1 MFTSRY
7 NRHYNQLREFL
18 RLLSYGCYHKTYITK
33 ALSISPAAYDKYL
46 SEIKQII
53 PLERIQEEG
62 YGHRVIHAL
71 KGDTYYGFDNYLH
84 QLFESSSIQPQK
96 LFLMLCI
103 LQLLGKASSP
113 LSSIELSE
121 EIEAALCALSGDT
134 KIDLIWLQKD
144 ADDDYYYS
152 NLDPKRKSLR
162 RVLGYLVKEG
172 VLTEGKK
179 DNRTKLYRLADNPL
193 QDLSNDEAHSLLY
206 ALSWYCA
213 TANFSVP
220 GFFLTEVL
228 RLTLGLAEE
237 RPVAQFKNIDLA
249 KILEDEDV
257 LTILSAIQKKEYIS
271 CAVNRKK
278 TTILPLKIITNYNKR
293 RRYLVGLEKRAGK
306 TSTQYNELRI
316 LRLDTLENILPGRQ
330 CRSKKNSTVTNKTV
344 SVTMKLRG
352 ESPQHLL
359 SLLGQIS
366 NHFHAVTI
374 AIDSETSCRCT
385 IKVLDPQSIVPW
397 ALSFGSSINVLHP
410 VVQKRIKAHIKEALA
425 RYEQ

>member
-46 SEIKQII
+46 SEAKQIL
-53 PLERIQEEG
+53 PLERIHEEG
-62 YGHRVIHAL
+62 YGHKVIHAL

-103 LQLLGKASSP
+103 FQLLGKASSP
-113 LSSIELSE
+113 LSTIELSE
-121 EIEAALCALSGDT
+121 EIEAALGNLPENAE
-134 KIDLIWLQKD
+134 IDSSWLLTD
-144 ADDDYYYS
+144 ADENSYGGG
-152 NLDPKRKSLR
+152 RKTLR
-162 RVLGYLVKEG
+162 RLLNSLAEEG
-172 VLTEGKK
+172 VLAEGKK
-179 DNRTKLYRLADNPL
+179 DKRTKVYKLADNPL
-193 QDLSNDEAHSLLY
+193 QDLSDDEAHTLLY
-206 ALSWYCA
+206 ALTWYCTTA
-213 TANFSVP
+213 TFSVP

-228 RLTLGLAEE
+228 RLTYDFDKE

-249 KILEDEDV
+249 GILEDEDV

-271 CAVNRKK
+271 CKVNRKK
-278 TTILPLKIITNYNKR
+278 TTILPLKIVTNYNKR
-293 RRYLVGLEKRAGK
+293 RRYLVGLEKRMGK
-306 TSTQYNELRI
+306 TATQYKELRAF
-316 LRLDTLENILPGRQ
+316 RLDTLENILPGKL
-330 CRSKKNSTVTNKTV
+330 CRSKKIPTVTQKNV
-344 SVTMKLRG
+344 PVTMELRS
-352 ESPQHLL
+352 ETPQHLL

-374 AIDSETSCRCT
+374 AVDSETSCRCT

-397 ALSFGSSINVLHP
+397 ALSFGSNIKVLHP